1 MTPNDNDLKYFRPRR
16 ELVELLRSKG
26 IRDESVLQA
35 IERIPRHR
43 FIDPA
48 LGPYAY
54 EDRPLPIG
62 SEQTI
67 SQPFTVA
74 YMTQLLDLK
83 PGMKVLEIGTG
94 SGYQTAVLLET
105 GARVYSVERIKN
117 LYEET
122 KERLAALGYY
132 PERLVYG
139 DGYKGLPAFAPYDR
153 IIVTAAAPSVPPA
166 LIEQLAP
173 GGILVA
179 PVGKGVQQMW
189 RLIKQAD
196 GTLRRETHDEFRFVP
211 LKPGKA

>member
-94 SGYQTAVLLET
+94 SGYQTAVLLEM
-105 GARVYSVERIKN
+105 GARVYSVERIKS

-122 KERLAALGYY
+122 KERLEALGYY

-153 IIVTAAAPSVPPA
+153 IIVTAAAPYVPPA
-166 LIEQLAP
+166 LVEQLAP
-173 GGILVA
+173 GGKMVI
-179 PVGKGVQQMW
+179 PVGKGTQDMW
-189 RLIKQAD
+189 RIIK
-196 GTLRRETHDEFRFVP
+196 DESGNVMTEKYEKFAFVP